1 MIIEVMNLPVFYQW
15 EDGNFGIRQFKLE
28 VIESGIK
35 EQCKKC
41 FFNLNRFH
49 CPSVPC
55 GAIARKDG
63 KYVYFKETK

>member
-1 MIIEVMNLPVFYQW
+1 MVIEVMKLPVFYQW
-15 EDGNFGIRQFKLE
+15 EAGIFGIKKFKLE
-28 VIESGIK
+28 VIESSIK
-35 EQCKKC
+35 EQCKQC
-41 FFNLNRFH
+41 FFNLNGFH